1 MARALSC
8 DVAGRCPQLGPARD
22 SELGGLFRLG
32 NASPM
37 SRCSSEGKIS
47 LSEGVA
53 IGAPGAVAGSFDHLI
68 RPRKERRWDR
78 QAESFGGLEVDDQL
92 KRDGLLNG
100 QVGQLGPFEDLVHID
115 RSTAEQVAEARRSAM
130 AQPQLVPAP
139 YTQVLK

>member
-37 SRCSSEGKIS
+37 SRRSSEGKIS

-53 IGAPGAVAGSFDHLI
+53 IGALGAVAGSFDDLVG
-68 RPRKERRWDR
+68 PRQEGRRNR
-78 QAESFGGLEVDDQL
+78 QAEGFGGLEV
-92 KRDGLLNG
+92 
-100 QVGQLGPFEDLVHID
+100 
-115 RSTAEQVAEARRSAM
+115 
-130 AQPQLVPAP
+130 
-139 YTQVLK
+139 